1 MEEGIEKYK
10 TIKLIIQPLIENAI
24 YYGMEYMDGDGEIH
38 IRAYSKEEDLFI
50 EVEDNGLG
58 MPQEQ
63 VEHLL
68 TDHTRIRSKGSGIG
82 IRNVH
87 QRIQL
92 YFGEKYGLE
101 ITSEPD
107 EGTMV
112 RIHLPKTEESI
123 IEKSKEEAR

>member
-1 MEEGIEKYK
+1 MTEH
-10 TIKLIIQPLIENAI
+10 TI
-24 YYGMEYMDGDGEIH
+24 
-38 IRAYSKEEDLFI
+38 
-50 EVEDNGLG
+50 
-58 MPQEQ
+58 
-63 VEHLL
+63 
-68 TDHTRIRSKGSGIG
+68 IRSKGSGIG